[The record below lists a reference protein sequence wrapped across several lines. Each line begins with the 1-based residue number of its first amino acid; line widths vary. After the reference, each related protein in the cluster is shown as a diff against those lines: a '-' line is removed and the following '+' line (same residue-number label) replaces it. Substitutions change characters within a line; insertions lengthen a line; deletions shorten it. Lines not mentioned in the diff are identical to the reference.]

1 MKSIMLYTLAA
12 LVRGLGILIIL
23 ELDRAAY
30 IVLENFT
37 LRILVLRYLS
47 IEVVIAKR
55 AFSV

>member
-1 MKSIMLYTLAA
+1 MLYTLAA

-37 LRILVLRYLS
+37 LRIVVLRYLS

>member
-30 IVLENFT
+30 IVLESFT

>member
-37 LRILVLRYLS
+37 LRIVVLRYLS